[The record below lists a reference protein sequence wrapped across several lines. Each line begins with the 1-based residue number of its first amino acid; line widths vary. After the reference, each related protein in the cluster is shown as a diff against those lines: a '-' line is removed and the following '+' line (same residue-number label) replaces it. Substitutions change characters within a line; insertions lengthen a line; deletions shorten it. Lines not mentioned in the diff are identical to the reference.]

1 MVYQRVKIGIPIQCI
16 TSIIATVIPK
26 LHKQRS
32 RQYVDLP
39 YPYFQTFS
47 PVSFLFSFKVNFDS
61 MYVEAT
67 KINIAII
74 QNVIINDSFIKVIN
88 LRFFFLK
95 INANNGLGAVFLI

>member
-1 MVYQRVKIGIPIQCI
+1 
-16 TSIIATVIPK
+16 
-26 LHKQRS
+26 
-32 RQYVDLP
+32 
-39 YPYFQTFS
+39 
-47 PVSFLFSFKVNFDS
+47 

-95 INANNGLGAVFLI
+95 ISANKGLGSVFFNLTVQVLQ

>member
-1 MVYQRVKIGIPIQCI
+1 MSEQRGSIGIPIQCI

-26 LHKQRS
+26 LHKQRI

-47 PVSFLFSFKVNFDS
+47 PVSFLFSFKVNFER
-61 MYVEAT
+61 MYVEAA

-74 QNVIINDSFIKVIN
+74 QNFIINDSFVKVIN
-88 LRFFFLK
+88 LRVFFLK
-95 INANNGLGAVFLI
+95 LVLTTV